1 MMENGASASQKH
13 AKSKLVSQLE
23 GYLQSFWHTIPQH
36 TPWSCGWNS
45 IGRCVMIFCGGGDI
59 LSHKL
64 PLMRRTLTMDSIS
77 FSRSLPERTSIYW
90 TFLQTSLTLWET
102 ATKYRIVTTAQ

>member
-23 GYLQSFWHTIPQH
+23 GYLQSFWHTISQH

-45 IGRCVMIFCGGGDI
+45 IGRCVMIFCGRRDI
-59 LSHKL
+59 LSGKL
-64 PLMRRTLTMDSIS
+64 PLMIRALTMRSIS
-77 FSRSLPERTSIYW
+77 FSSSFPDRTSIYM
-90 TFLQTSLTLWET
+90 TFLLTCLKLCDN
-102 ATKYRIVTTAQ
+102 AAQ